1 MEVLVHGATG
11 AQGGPVARRLLDRG
25 DAVRV
30 LTRDPQAPAAQGWR
44 AAGARVVAGDLRTGQ
59 GLAAAS
65 DGVDAVF
72 VQVTAQ
78 TAPAAIPGLA
88 RTALTAA
95 RDARVPHVV
104 LTTSSVVP
112 PAPTGR
118 AAPDARVD
126 LLRVVREVAP
136 HAVVLS
142 PTLLLENFSGPLRP
156 ALDSGV
162 VPQGVPADVP
172 VAYTSVEDQAAHA
185 VAALDRPELAGR
197 FLRVAGPDAV
207 TGPTL
212 AAVLGAALGRPLRY
226 AALSP
231 EEVRASLAFLGD
243 AVAAAVADM
252 YAWEGTEG
260 APLLAPDPAET
271 RAALPVVPTPLA
283 VWAQRALAPA
293 AVPA

>member
-30 LTRDPQAPAAQGWR
+30 LTRDPQAPAAQRWR

-65 DGVDAVF
+65 AGVDAVF

-172 VAYTSVEDQAAHA
+172 VAYTSVEDQAAYA

-207 TGPTL
+207 TGPTF

-252 YAWEGTEG
+252 YAWEGAEG
-260 APLLAPDPAET
+260 APLLAPDLAET

-293 AVPA
+293 VVPA